1 MKNVMTNANTLWA
14 HVIVDEL
21 ARCVLRHVCIA
32 PGSRSTP
39 LVVQFA
45 EHEHIEDHSIIDER
59 SAGFFALGLAQA
71 TKEPVAILC
80 TSGTAAANLF
90 PAICEANAASIPLLV
105 LTADRPAELQ
115 GVGASQAMDQIHLY
129 GSHVRAF
136 HQVAQP
142 EATPKKLRYARAL
155 TCRAYVQAAGANPG
169 PVHLN
174 LPFRKPLAPVPV
186 VENHPD
192 SVPSDLAEQDSIALF
207 GRPDGRPFSQIS
219 TGRLSPDQATTKA
232 FVEAVQSARRPVIFA
247 GADPHAHH
255 YREDLVTFAN
265 AIGAP
270 IIAEPTSS
278 LRYTEP
284 DGSSRPEVV
293 TAIDILLPDFYSQV
307 EPPDLLIRI
316 GKAPLLWSTQA
327 WVRELHQVDQ
337 ILIGPDT
344 EPADPDHL
352 SGRQF
357 RCHVERLLQPASTL
371 LAAHRPADARD
382 GAWATA
388 HKLAEDAAKT
398 GLNKLLGDQPLT
410 TPRAWKEL
418 GEVLPPGTRLF
429 VSNSMPI
436 RDLDV
441 FLGQPAGP
449 IEIYFNRGINGIDG
463 IISTGFGI
471 ACASSKPASDTQGPT
486 VIVTGDIALR
496 HDLSA
501 LMLAD
506 DMEINAT
513 IVVLDNDGGAIFDYL
528 PIANHSDVQERHFL
542 TSGRRSL
549 DKTTC
554 GPCEIWSP
562 ESPSELRQNLTDS
575 FDRPGVQIIHLRT
588 DHRRDQKLRQ
598 SLNEA
603 AANHVPS

>member
-1 MKNVMTNANTLWA
+1 MTNANTLWA

-21 ARCVLRHVCIA
+21 ARCGLRHVCIA

-59 SAGFFALGLAQA
+59 SAGFFALGIAQA

-90 PAICEANAASIPLLV
+90 PAICEANAASIPLLI

-115 GVGASQAMDQIHLY
+115 SVGASQAMDQIHLY
-129 GSHVRAF
+129 GTHVRAF

-142 EATPKKLRYARAL
+142 EAIPKKLRYARAL
-155 TCRAYVQAAGANPG
+155 ACRAYAQANGANPG

-192 SVPSDLAEQDSIALF
+192 AVPSDLAEQDSVALF
-207 GRPDGRPFSQIS
+207 GRPNGRPFSQIS
-219 TGRLSPDQATTKA
+219 TGRLSPDQATTEA
-232 FVEAVQSARRPVIFA
+232 FIEAIRSAQRPIIFA

-255 YREDLVTFAN
+255 YREDLFTFAN

-284 DGSSRPEVV
+284 DGSPRPEIV
-293 TAIDILLPDFYSQV
+293 TAIDILLPEFYRQV
-307 EPPDLLIRI
+307 EPPDLIIRI

-327 WVRELHQVDQ
+327 WIRDHHQVEQ

-344 EPADPDHL
+344 EPADPDHIA
-352 SGRQF
+352 SRQF
-357 RCHVERLLQPASTL
+357 RYHVERLLQPASIG
-371 LAAHRPADARD
+371 LAGQPSGASRG
-382 GAWATA
+382 GAWATS
-388 HKLAEDAAKT
+388 HKIAEAAAKT
-398 GLNKLLGDQPLT
+398 GLSKLLGDQPLS

-418 GEVLPPGTRLF
+418 GEALPSGTRLF

-471 ACASSKPASDTQGPT
+471 ACASSKLESHPQGPT
-486 VIVTGDIALR
+486 VIVTGDIAFR
-496 HDLSA
+496 HDMSA
-501 LMLAD
+501 LMLAS

-528 PIANHSDVQERHFL
+528 PIADHCDVQERHFL

-549 DKTTC
+549 DTTTC

-562 ESPSELRQNLTDS
+562 ESSSEFRQNLTDS